1 MLQRLGFPSI
11 GRHRRFVTAI
21 AVDAV
26 GSGVFMP
33 LAMLYFLEVTPL
45 TLVQVGAAISIASA
59 VALPAGPVIGG
70 IVDRV
75 GAKRVLLAGNLLQA
89 VGFAAYLVTQSF
101 AAVLAWTIV
110 VTVGRTAFWGSYAN
124 IVAAISRPGER
135 EKWFGFLGAL
145 RNVGFA
151 VGGLAA
157 GAAITV
163 GTELAFDAVVAANAA
178 SYVVALLLLLA
189 VPETRPAHAP
199 ALPGTWGTVL
209 RDHRYRL
216 LVGTQLGYSIAM
228 MVLNFA
234 IPVYAVTMLGL
245 PGWLTG
251 AVFTINTVMIGFG
264 QGLVVTGMTGR
275 LRWRILVVTQLVF
288 GASFLVLWV
297 AGELSEPLAITLI
310 LVGSVVYT
318 GGELLGG
325 PVLGALSAEAA
336 PAELRGRY
344 LALIQL
350 AWNVASTVA
359 PVSFAWLLARGV
371 ADLWVALLV
380 VSAVS
385 VAAAVRLGR
394 TMPHAAL
401 PVTNRVEPVAA
412 EPA

>member
-1 MLQRLGFPSI
+1 M
-11 GRHRRFVTAI
+11 
-21 AVDAV
+21 
-26 GSGVFMP
+26 
-33 LAMLYFLEVTPL
+33 
-45 TLVQVGAAISIASA
+45 
-59 VALPAGPVIGG
+59 
-70 IVDRV
+70 
-75 GAKRVLLAGNLLQA
+75 
-89 VGFAAYLVTQSF
+89 
-101 AAVLAWTIV
+101 
-110 VTVGRTAFWGSYAN
+110 
-124 IVAAISRPGER
+124 
-135 EKWFGFLGAL
+135 
-145 RNVGFA
+145 
-151 VGGLAA
+151 
-157 GAAITV
+157 
-163 GTELAFDAVVAANAA
+163 
-178 SYVVALLLLLA
+178 
-189 VPETRPAHAP
+189 
-199 ALPGTWGTVL
+199 
-209 RDHRYRL
+209 
-216 LVGTQLGYSIAM
+216 GTQLGYSIAM

-325 PVLGALSAEAA
+325 PVLGALSAEAT